1 MGTSDRIARFIL
13 DVLESADGTA
23 ELQRSSLADRFGCVP
38 SQINY
43 VIATRFSPERGYMV
57 ESRRGGGGYIRIVRL
72 AATSREELL
81 QSLYQRIG
89 TSISSADAAKIIEHL
104 KMEKIV
110 TPEEAS
116 LMLAALS
123 PQAVPLPLT
132 MKDALCAGTLRSMI
146 LSLAKRRA

>member
-57 ESRRGGGGYIRIVRL
+57 ESRRGGGGYIRITRVQPDASQFIMHTVEIRKTVR
-72 AATSREELL
+72 SSIFKQMLL
-81 QSLYQRIG
+81 TTASDGFFERRSLQ
-89 TSISSADAAKIIEHL
+89 
-104 KMEKIV
+104 
-110 TPEEAS
+110 
-116 LMLAALS
+116 
-123 PQAVPLPLT
+123 
-132 MKDALCAGTLRSMI
+132 
-146 LSLAKRRA
+146 